1 MHEAVINLHM
11 HTPYSDGF
19 YSHAQIAREALKSHL
34 DAVIVTDHNVLVKG
48 VERYAQEGERRALL
62 LVGEEIHDQGRQP
75 QKNHLLVLGAD
86 RELVQYASE
95 PQRLIDAARQ
105 AGGLTFLAHPDDPPG
120 PAVRQP
126 DISWVDWGVR
136 DFNGIELWNGFSE
149 FKGHLKS
156 LLHALFYVTF
166 PSLIAE
172 GPFPATLQRWDSLL
186 SRGKPVVAIGG
197 SDAHALPI
205 RLGPLR
211 KTIFPFEFHFRCI
224 NTHILLPQP
233 LSGEFGVDRQ
243 AIYAA
248 LAGGQA
254 FIGYDLPASTRG
266 FRFLALGKGGE
277 VTMGKKISVEGGV
290 TFKIRLPFAT
300 QCILLK
306 DGKPIKTW
314 YKRNLCTFLA
324 SEPGVYRVEVYI
336 RFLGK
341 RRGWI
346 FSNPIY
352 VV

>member
-1 MHEAVINLHM
+1 MDEAVINLHM

-19 YSHAQIAREALKSHL
+19 YSHTQIARAALQSHL

-48 VERYAQEGERRALL
+48 VERYVQEGERRTLL
-62 LVGEEIHDQGRQP
+62 LVGEEIHDQTRQP

-86 RELVQYASE
+86 QELAQYASE

-105 AGGLTFLAHPDDPPG
+105 AGGLTFLAHPVDPAA
-120 PAVRQP
+120 PAVRQD
-126 DISWVDWGVR
+126 DISWVDWEVR
-136 DFNGIELWNGFSE
+136 DFTGIELWNGFSE

-156 LLHALFYVTF
+156 LPHAIFYGFF
-166 PSLIAE
+166 PTLIAE
-172 GPFPATLQRWDSLL
+172 GPFPAALKRWDSLL
-186 SRGKPVVAIGG
+186 ANGKPCVAIGG

-205 RLGPLR
+205 RIGFLR

-224 NTHILLPQP
+224 NTHLLLSQP
-233 LSGEFGVDRQ
+233 LSGEFTPDRQ

-248 LAGGQA
+248 LAAGRA

-266 FRFLALGKGGE
+266 FRFRALGKGKEVVMGE
-277 VTMGKKISVEGGV
+277 TISVEGGV
-290 TFKIRLPFAT
+290 TFKIRLPFPT
-300 QCILLK
+300 ECILLK
-306 DGKPIKTW
+306 DGNPIKKW
-314 YKRNLCTFLA
+314 YKRDLCTYLA
-324 SEPGVYRVEVYI
+324 SERGAYRVEVYL

>member
-1 MHEAVINLHM
+1 MDEAVINLHM

-19 YSHAQIAREALKSHL
+19 NSHTQIARAALQSHL

-48 VERYAQEGERRALL
+48 VERVVQEGEQRTLL
-62 LVGEEIHDQGRQP
+62 LVGEEIHDQTRQP

-86 RELVQYASE
+86 QELAQYASE

-105 AGGLTFLAHPDDPPG
+105 AGGLTFLAHPVDPAA
-120 PAVRQP
+120 PAVRQD
-126 DISWVDWGVR
+126 DISWVDWEVR
-136 DFNGIELWNGFSE
+136 DFTGIELWNGFSE

-156 LLHALFYVTF
+156 LPHAIFYGFF
-166 PSLIAE
+166 PTLIAE
-172 GPFPATLQRWDSLL
+172 GPFPATLKRWDSLL
-186 SRGKPVVAIGG
+186 ANGKPCVAIGG

-205 RLGPLR
+205 RIGFLR

-224 NTHILLPQP
+224 NTHLLLSQP
-233 LSGEFGVDRQ
+233 LSGEFTPDRQ

-248 LAGGQA
+248 LAAGRA

-266 FRFLALGKGGE
+266 FRFRALGKGKEVVMGE
-277 VTMGKKISVEGGV
+277 TISVEGGV
-290 TFKIRLPFAT
+290 TFKIRLPFPT
-300 QCILLK
+300 ECILLK
-306 DGKPIKTW
+306 DGNPIKKW
-314 YKRNLCTFLA
+314 YKRDLCTYLA
-324 SEPGVYRVEVYI
+324 SERGAYRVEVYL

>member
-1 MHEAVINLHM
+1 MYEAVVNLHM

-19 YSHAQIAREALKSHL
+19 YNHAQIAQAALKSNL

-48 VERYAQEGERRALL
+48 VERIVFDGERRTLL
-62 LVGEEIHDQGRQP
+62 LVGEEIHDQARQP
-75 QKNHLLVLGAD
+75 QKNHLLVFGAD
-86 RELVQYASE
+86 RELAQYALE

-105 AGGLTFLAHPDDPPG
+105 ADGLTFLAHPVDPAA
-120 PAVRQP
+120 PAVHQD
-126 DISWVDWGVR
+126 DISWVDWQVR
-136 DFNGIELWNGFSE
+136 DFTGIELWNGFSE

-156 LLHALFYVTF
+156 LLHAFYYVYF
-166 PSLIAE
+166 PSLIAK
-172 GPFPATLQRWDSLL
+172 GPFCETLKRWDNLL
-186 SRGKPVVAIGG
+186 AQGKPVVAIGG

-205 RLGPLR
+205 RVGPLR
-211 KTIFPFEFHFRCI
+211 KTVFPFEFHFRCI
-224 NTHILLPQP
+224 NTHLLLPQP

-248 LAGGQA
+248 LAAGRL

-266 FRFLALGKGGE
+266 FRFRASGKDREVVMGE
-277 VTMGKKISVEGGV
+277 TISAEGGV
-290 TFKIRLPFAT
+290 TFTIRLPFAT
-300 QCILLK
+300 ECILLK
-306 DGKPIKTW
+306 DGNPIKKW
-314 YKRNLCTFLA
+314 YKRDRCTFLA
-324 SEPGVYRVEVYI
+324 NEKGVYRVEVYI

>member
-19 YSHAQIAREALKSHL
+19 YSHTQIAQAALKSHL
-34 DAVIVTDHNVLVKG
+34 DAVIVTDHNVLVRG
-48 VERYAQEGERRALL
+48 VERLVQEGERRTLL
-62 LVGEEIHDQGRQP
+62 LIGEEIHDQARQP

-86 RELVQYASE
+86 QELAQYAPE

-105 AGGLTFLAHPDDPPG
+105 AGGLTFLAHPVDPAA
-120 PAVRQP
+120 PAVRQQ
-126 DISWVDWGVR
+126 DISWVDWDVQ
-136 DFNGIELWNGFSE
+136 DFTGIELWNGFSE

-156 LLHALFYVTF
+156 LLHALFYIFF

-172 GPFPATLQRWDSLL
+172 SPFTEALRLWDTLLA
-186 SRGKPVVAIGG
+186 RGKPVVAIGG

-205 RLGPLR
+205 RVGPLR
-211 KTIFPFEFHFRCI
+211 KTIFPFEYHFRCI
-224 NTHILLPQP
+224 NTHLLLSRP
-233 LSGEFGVDRQ
+233 LSGEFSADRL

-248 LAGGQA
+248 LAAGRA

-266 FRFLALGKGGE
+266 FRFRAIGKDREAVMGE
-277 VTMGKKISVEGGV
+277 SISVEGGV
-290 TFKIRLPFAT
+290 TFKIRLPFPT
-300 QCILLK
+300 ECILLK
-306 DGKPIKTW
+306 DGKPIKKW
-314 YKRNLCTFLA
+314 YKRDLCTYLA
-324 SEPGVYRVEVYI
+324 SERGVYRVEVYL